1 MINPKFIATVEQGQL
16 IFENNIKYQE
26 YLRSLER
33 QKVEVVVK
41 KWSEKNQR
49 SIQQNKYYWGV
60 VLKLLSDHTGHTVDE
75 LHEILK
81 SIFLKKRIELE
92 TKTGIIPQMIYNS
105 TTDLDT
111 VKMENYLSNI
121 REWSSVTLGVYVP
134 LPNEV
139 DFES

>member
-1 MINPKFIATVEQGQL
+1 MIHPKFIAAVEQGQL

-26 YLRSLER
+26 YLRSLEG

-49 SIQQNKYYWGV
+49 SIQQNRYYFGV

-92 TKTGIIPQMIYNS
+92 TKTGIIPQTIYNS

-111 VKMENYLSNI
+111 VKMEEYLTNI
-121 REWSSVTLGVYVP
+121 RQWASITLGVYLP

-139 DFES
+139 DYES